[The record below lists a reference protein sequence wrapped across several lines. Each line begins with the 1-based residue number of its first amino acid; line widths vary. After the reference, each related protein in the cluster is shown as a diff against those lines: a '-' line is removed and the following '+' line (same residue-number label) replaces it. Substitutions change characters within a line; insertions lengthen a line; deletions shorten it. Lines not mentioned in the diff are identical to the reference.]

1 MSLIKKN
8 RFKQTPRLRW
18 TRGAQVILSFPFLFQ
33 CLFVAGSA
41 DAESCIAPARPFVP
55 GDAEEVRDY
64 ADIIRQDF
72 ELYFQDIQGYFRCLV
87 AEHDRAFEEAREV
100 TEEYGHFLERVE
112 R

>member
-1 MSLIKKN
+1 MSLIKKIELY
-8 RFKQTPRLRW
+8 QTSGLRW
-18 TRGAQVILSFPFLFQ
+18 TRVAQVILSFPVLFQ

-41 DAESCIAPARPFVP
+41 DAESCIAPTRPFVP

-72 ELYFQDIQGYFRCLV
+72 ERYFQDIQGYFRCLV

-100 TEEYGHFLERVE
+100 TEEYGHFLGRVD